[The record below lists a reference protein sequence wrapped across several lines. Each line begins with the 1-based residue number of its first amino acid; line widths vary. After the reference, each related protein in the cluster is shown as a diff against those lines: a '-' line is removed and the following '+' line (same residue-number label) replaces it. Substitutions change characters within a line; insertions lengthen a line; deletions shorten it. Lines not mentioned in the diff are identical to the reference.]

1 MSDLAKSPDLPDGA
15 GNSES
20 SRSPEVGEHPR
31 NSGNPAT
38 PARTASERP
47 VEASVPAVDPRL
59 LVREAGFKGY
69 WAEFGRK
76 VRGGDLGSLPVL
88 VGLVVI
94 AIVFQLRN
102 DNFLSAG
109 SVANIAVYSSGLGI
123 MAVGIVFV
131 LLLGEIDLS
140 VGSVAGVGA
149 AVWAVLDV
157 NRGWNEWLAI
167 AAALLSGAA
176 LGALHGFFFARIGVP
191 AFVVTLAGFLGWSGL
206 QDWMMGGEGSIN
218 TPSGSVVEDLT
229 NYFFEDKAAGYG
241 LALVAVLAYAASLLV
256 DGRRRRAAGL
266 PARTDGEVVL
276 RTAAVAVLCFA
287 VAYVLNEPP
296 GARGLP
302 LALVLFLAVLV
313 VADLVA
319 RRTSFG
325 RRVFAVGGSPEAAR
339 RAGIDVAR
347 VRIAVFALSGTLG
360 AFGGLF
366 IASLS
371 GGATKS
377 VGGGNTLML
386 VIAAAV
392 IGGTSLFG
400 GRGKVWSAL
409 LGMIVIQSIQQGLN
423 MIGMAN
429 AIQYMITGAVL
440 LAAVV
445 IDSVSR
451 RTQKT
456 AGRA

>member
-1 MSDLAKSPDLPDGA
+1 MSDLAKTPGPST
-15 GNSES
+15 EK
-20 SRSPEVGEHPR
+20 
-31 NSGNPAT
+31 PASDSAST
-38 PARTASERP
+38 APA
-47 VEASVPAVDPRL
+47 VEPSAAPIPAVDPRL
-59 LVREAGFKGY
+59 LIREEGIKGY
-69 WAEFGRK
+69 WSEFTRK
-76 VRGGDLGSLPVL
+76 VRGGELGSLPVFI
-88 VGLVVI
+88 GLIVI
-94 AIVFQLRN
+94 AIVFQLQN
-102 DNFLSAG
+102 SNFLSAS

-149 AVWAVLDV
+149 AVWAVLNV
-157 NRGWNEWLAI
+157 NNGWNDWLAI
-167 AAALLSGAA
+167 LVAVLSGMA
-176 LGALHGFFFARIGVP
+176 LGALHGFFFAKIGVP

-218 TPSGSVVEDLT
+218 TPSGSVVENLT

-256 DGRRRRAAGL
+256 DSKRRKAASL
-266 PARTDGEVVL
+266 PARPVAEIVL
-276 RTAAVAVLCFA
+276 RTAVVAVLCFA
-287 VAYVLNEPP
+287 VAYVLNEPA

-302 LALVLFLAVLV
+302 LALVLFLAVLII
-313 VADLVA
+313 ADFVA
-319 RRTSFG
+319 RRTTFG
-325 RRVFAVGGSPEAAR
+325 RQVFAVGGNPEAAR
-339 RAGIDVAR
+339 RAGINVDR
-347 VRIAVFALSGTLG
+347 VRITVFALSGTLG

-377 VGGGNTLML
+377 VGAGNTLML

-429 AIQYMITGAVL
+429 AVQYMITGAVL

>member
-1 MSDLAKSPDLPDGA
+1 M
-15 GNSES
+15 
-20 SRSPEVGEHPR
+20 
-31 NSGNPAT
+31 PAQAT
-38 PARTASERP
+38 
-47 VEASVPAVDPRL
+47 VPAVDPRL
-59 LVREAGFKGY
+59 LIREEGFKGY
-69 WAEFGRK
+69 WSEFIRK
-76 VRGGDLGSLPVL
+76 VRGGELGSLPVF
-88 VGLVVI
+88 VGLIVI
-94 AIVFQLRN
+94 AIVFQFQN
-102 DNFLSAG
+102 SNFLSAS

-149 AVWAVLDV
+149 ATWAVLNV
-157 NRGWNEWLAI
+157 NHGWPEWLAI
-167 AAALLSGAA
+167 LTAVLAGTA
-176 LGALHGFFFARIGVP
+176 LGALHGFFFAKIGVP

-229 NYFFEDKAAGYG
+229 NYFFEDKGVGYG
-241 LALVAVLAYAASLLV
+241 LALVAVIAYAASLLV
-256 DGRRRRAAGL
+256 DSKRRKAANL
-266 PARTDGEVVL
+266 PARPVTEIVL
-276 RTAAVAVLCFA
+276 RTAVVAVLCFV
-287 VAYVLNEPP
+287 VAYVLNEPE

-313 VADLVA
+313 IADFVA
-319 RRTSFG
+319 RRTTFG
-325 RRVFAVGGSPEAAR
+325 RQVFAVGGNAEAAR
-339 RAGIDVAR
+339 RAGISVD
-347 VRIAVFALSGTLG
+347 RIRIIVFALSGTLG

-409 LGMIVIQSIQQGLN
+409 LGMVVIQSIQQGLN

-429 AIQYMITGAVL
+429 AVQYMITGAVL

>member
-1 MSDLAKSPDLPDGA
+1 M
-15 GNSES
+15 
-20 SRSPEVGEHPR
+20 
-31 NSGNPAT
+31 PAQAT
-38 PARTASERP
+38 
-47 VEASVPAVDPRL
+47 VPAVDPRL
-59 LVREAGFKGY
+59 LIREEGFKGY
-69 WAEFGRK
+69 WSEFIRK
-76 VRGGDLGSLPVL
+76 VRGGELGSLPVF
-88 VGLVVI
+88 VGLIVI
-94 AIVFQLRN
+94 AIVFQFQN
-102 DNFLSAG
+102 SNFLSAS

-149 AVWAVLDV
+149 ATWAVLNV
-157 NRGWNEWLAI
+157 NHGWPEWLAI
-167 AAALLSGAA
+167 LTAVLAGTA
-176 LGALHGFFFARIGVP
+176 LGALHGFFFAKIGVP

-229 NYFFEDKAAGYG
+229 NYFFEDKGVGYG
-241 LALVAVLAYAASLLV
+241 LALVAVIAYAASLLV
-256 DGRRRRAAGL
+256 DSKRRKAANL
-266 PARTDGEVVL
+266 PARPVTEIVL
-276 RTAAVAVLCFA
+276 RTGVVAVLCFV
-287 VAYVLNEPP
+287 VAYVLNEPE

-313 VADLVA
+313 IADFVA
-319 RRTSFG
+319 RRTTFG
-325 RRVFAVGGSPEAAR
+325 RQVFAVGGNAEAAR
-339 RAGIDVAR
+339 RAGISVD
-347 VRIAVFALSGTLG
+347 RIRIIVFALSGTLG

-409 LGMIVIQSIQQGLN
+409 LGMVVIQSIQQGLN

-429 AIQYMITGAVL
+429 AVQYMITGAVL

>member
-1 MSDLAKSPDLPDGA
+1 MSDLAKTPESPGTPKVSTEKSATGK
-15 GNSES
+15 
-20 SRSPEVGEHPR
+20 
-31 NSGNPAT
+31 PAA
-38 PARTASERP
+38 PAAEPSAAP
-47 VEASVPAVDPRL
+47 MPAVDPRL
-59 LVREAGFKGY
+59 LVRAEGFAGY
-69 WAEFGRK
+69 WTEFTRK
-76 VRGGDLGSLPVL
+76 VRGGELGSLPVL
-88 VGLVVI
+88 VGLIVI
-94 AIVFQLRN
+94 AIVFQLQN
-102 DNFLSAG
+102 SNFLSA
-109 SVANIAVYSSGLGI
+109 SSLANIAVYSSGLGI

-149 AVWAVLDV
+149 AVWAVLSV
-157 NRGWNEWLAI
+157 NHGWNDWTAVLVAV
-167 AAALLSGAA
+167 LSGMV
-176 LGALHGFFFARIGVP
+176 LGALHGFFFAKIGVP

-206 QDWMMGGEGSIN
+206 QEWMMGGEGSIN
-218 TPSGSVVEDLT
+218 TPSGSIVENLT
-229 NYFFEDKAAGYG
+229 NYFFEDKAVAYG
-241 LALVAVLAYAASLLV
+241 VALVAVLAYAFSLLM
-256 DGRRRRAAGL
+256 DSRRRGAAGL
-266 PARTDGEVVL
+266 PARPTTEILL
-276 RTAAVAVLCFA
+276 RTGVVAVLCFA
-287 VAYVLNEPP
+287 VAYVLNEPS

-313 VADLVA
+313 IADFVA
-319 RRTSFG
+319 RRTTFG
-325 RRVFAVGGSPEAAR
+325 RQVFAVGGNAEAAR
-339 RAGIDVAR
+339 RAGINVD
-347 VRIAVFALSGTLG
+347 RIRITVFALSGMLG

-377 VGGGNTLML
+377 AGGGNTLML

-440 LAAVV
+440 LAAVI

>member
-1 MSDLAKSPDLPDGA
+1 MTATA
-15 GNSES
+15 
-20 SRSPEVGEHPR
+20 
-31 NSGNPAT
+31 PA
-38 PARTASERP
+38 AEGTAAP
-47 VEASVPAVDPRL
+47 VPAVDPRL
-59 LVREAGFKGY
+59 LIREEGIKGY
-69 WAEFGRK
+69 WSEFGRK
-76 VRGGDLGSLPVL
+76 VRGGELGSLPVF
-88 VGLVVI
+88 VGLIVI
-94 AIVFQLRN
+94 AVVFQFQN
-102 DNFLSAG
+102 SNFLSAS
-109 SVANIAVYSSGLGI
+109 SVANIAVYSSGIGI

-149 AVWAVLDV
+149 AVWAVLNV
-157 NRGWNEWLAI
+157 NNGWNDWTAI
-167 AAALLSGAA
+167 LVAVLSGTA
-176 LGALHGFFFARIGVP
+176 LGALHGFFFAKIGVP

-218 TPSGSVVEDLT
+218 TPSGSVVENLT
-229 NYFFEDKAAGYG
+229 NYFFADKAAGYG
-241 LALVAVLAYAASLLV
+241 LALVAVVAYAASLLV
-256 DGRRRRAAGL
+256 DSKRRKAAGL
-266 PARTDGEVVL
+266 PARPTAEVVL
-276 RTAAVAVLCFA
+276 RTGVVAVLCFV
-287 VAYVLNEPP
+287 VAYVLNEPS

-313 VADLVA
+313 IADFVA
-319 RRTSFG
+319 RRTAFG
-325 RRVFAVGGSPEAAR
+325 RQVFAVGGNPEAAR
-339 RAGIDVAR
+339 RAGINVD
-347 VRIAVFALSGTLG
+347 RIRITVFAVSGTLG

-371 GGATKS
+371 GGATKN
-377 VGGGNTLML
+377 VGAGNTLML

-429 AIQYMITGAVL
+429 AVQYMITGAVL

>member
-1 MSDLAKSPDLPDGA
+1 M
-15 GNSES
+15 
-20 SRSPEVGEHPR
+20 
-31 NSGNPAT
+31 PAQAEQSAA
-38 PARTASERP
+38 PI
-47 VEASVPAVDPRL
+47 PAVDPRL
-59 LVREAGFKGY
+59 LIREEGFKGY
-69 WAEFGRK
+69 WSEFTRK
-76 VRGGDLGSLPVL
+76 VRGGELGSLPVF
-88 VGLVVI
+88 VGLIVI
-94 AIVFQLRN
+94 AIVFQLQN
-102 DNFLSAG
+102 SNFLSAG

-149 AVWAVLDV
+149 ATWAVLNV
-157 NRGWNEWLAI
+157 NHGWPEWLAI
-167 AAALLSGAA
+167 VTAILAGTA
-176 LGALHGFFFARIGVP
+176 LGALHGFFFAKIGVP

-218 TPSGSVVEDLT
+218 TPSGSVVENLT
-229 NYFFEDKAAGYG
+229 NYFFEDKGVGYG

-256 DGRRRRAAGL
+256 DSKRRKAANL
-266 PARTDGEVVL
+266 PARPMTEIVL
-276 RTAAVAVLCFA
+276 RTGVVAVLCFV
-287 VAYVLNEPP
+287 VAYVLNEPA

-313 VADLVA
+313 IADFVA
-319 RRTSFG
+319 RRTTFG
-325 RRVFAVGGSPEAAR
+325 RQVFAVGGSPEAAR
-339 RAGIDVAR
+339 RAGISVD
-347 VRIAVFALSGTLG
+347 RIRITVFALSGTLG

-429 AIQYMITGAVL
+429 AVQYMITGAVL

>member
-1 MSDLAKSPDLPDGA
+1 MSDLAKTPGTST
-15 GNSES
+15 EK
-20 SRSPEVGEHPR
+20 
-31 NSGNPAT
+31 PAT
-38 PARTASERP
+38 EKSDAAAPQAEPSAAPA
-47 VEASVPAVDPRL
+47 PAVDPRL
-59 LVREAGFKGY
+59 LVREEGFKGY
-69 WAEFGRK
+69 WSEFTRK
-76 VRGGDLGSLPVL
+76 VRGGELGSLPVL
-88 VGLVVI
+88 VGLIVI
-94 AIVFQLRN
+94 AVVFQFQN
-102 DNFLSAG
+102 SNFLSA
-109 SVANIAVYSSGLGI
+109 SSIANVAVYSSGLGI

-149 AVWAVLDV
+149 AVWAVLSV
-157 NRGWNEWLAI
+157 NHGWSDWTAVLVAV
-167 AAALLSGAA
+167 LSGMV
-176 LGALHGFFFARIGVP
+176 LGALHGFFFAKIGVP

-206 QDWMMGGEGSIN
+206 QEWMMGGEGSIN
-218 TPSGSVVEDLT
+218 TPSGSIVENLT
-229 NYFFEDKAAGYG
+229 NYFFEDKAVAYG
-241 LALVAVLAYAASLLV
+241 VALVAVLAYAASLLM
-256 DGRRRRAAGL
+256 DSRRRGAAGL
-266 PARTDGEVVL
+266 PARPTTEVLV
-276 RTAAVAVLCFA
+276 RTGIVAILCFA
-287 VAYVLNEPP
+287 VAYVLNEPS

-302 LALVLFLAVLV
+302 LALVIFLAVLI
-313 VADLVA
+313 VADFVA
-319 RRTSFG
+319 RRTTFG
-325 RRVFAVGGSPEAAR
+325 RQVFAVGGNPEAAR
-339 RAGIDVAR
+339 RAGIDVD
-347 VRIAVFALSGTLG
+347 RIRIIVFALSGMLG

>member
-1 MSDLAKSPDLPDGA
+1 MSDLAKTPTPSTE
-15 GNSES
+15 ES
-20 SRSPEVGEHPR
+20 AKTAAV
-31 NSGNPAT
+31 
-38 PARTASERP
+38 PARTEQSA
-47 VEASVPAVDPRL
+47 ATVPAVDPRL
-59 LVREAGFKGY
+59 LIREEGFKGY
-69 WAEFGRK
+69 WSEFIRK
-76 VRGGDLGSLPVL
+76 VRGGELGSLPVF
-88 VGLVVI
+88 VGLIVI
-94 AIVFQLRN
+94 AIVFQLQN
-102 DNFLSAG
+102 SNFLSAS
-109 SVANIAVYSSGLGI
+109 SVANVAVYSSGLGI

-149 AVWAVLDV
+149 ATWAVLNV
-157 NRGWNEWLAI
+157 NHGWPEWLAI
-167 AAALLSGAA
+167 VTAILAGTA
-176 LGALHGFFFARIGVP
+176 LGALHGFFFAKIGVP

-206 QDWMMGGEGSIN
+206 QDWLMGGEGSIN
-218 TPSGSVVEDLT
+218 TPSGSVVENLT
-229 NYFFEDKAAGYG
+229 NYFFADKAVGYG
-241 LALVAVLAYAASLLV
+241 LALVAVLAYAASLLR
-256 DGRRRRAAGL
+256 DSKRRKAANL
-266 PARTDGEVVL
+266 PARPTTEIVL
-276 RTAAVAVLCFA
+276 RTGVVAVLCFV
-287 VAYVLNEPP
+287 VAYVLNEPA

-313 VADLVA
+313 IADFVA
-319 RRTSFG
+319 RRTTFG
-325 RRVFAVGGSPEAAR
+325 RQVFAVGGSPEAAR
-339 RAGIDVAR
+339 RAGISVD
-347 VRIAVFALSGTLG
+347 RIRITVFALSGTLG

-429 AIQYMITGAVL
+429 AVQYMITGAVL